1 MAKLSKIQIANNYA
15 NALLEAALAENTLPD
30 VWKDCQKLQ
39 SYNEGL
45 LQLNILNNPVFK
57 SEEKKN
63 IITDI
68 ASSLQLSQTSQNF
81 LELVASKR
89 RFNELPAIL
98 EQFTHLYH
106 KNQEILEVEVES
118 VQKLSAEQN
127 KKLKNG
133 LEKLLNQKIILNYNI
148 NPKIIGGLKISYNS
162 VCIDD
167 SIAAKLKT
175 LEQVMKGNK

>member
-1 MAKLSKIQIANNYA
+1 MAKLSKIQVANNYA
-15 NALLEAALAENTLPD
+15 NALLEAALAEKTLPK

-39 SYNEGL
+39 DANNSL

-63 IITDI
+63 IISDI
-68 ASSLQLSQTSQNF
+68 ASSLQLSETFKNF
-81 LELVASKR
+81 LELVAAKR
-89 RFNELPAIL
+89 RFNDLPAML
-98 EQFTHLYH
+98 EQFAHLYYQ
-106 KNQEILEVEVES
+106 NQGILEVEVES
-118 VQKLSAEQN
+118 VQKLSAEQG
-127 KKLKNG
+127 KKLKGG